1 MSLQYQIKGVAESL
15 FKEATTVHYY
25 EQIRFL
31 IEHKLAENKEIA
43 TKTLEDWS
51 KNRISFPN
59 DSFKFRAS
67 NKMMVIDVNND
78 LAKDYGISNFNNFS
92 VNYCNFLSLFA
103 LGELSKNENKNFNE
117 IMNDLQ
123 SNNNI
128 RKIYKSYFNNEL
140 ASKDVKTWRDKVGAH
155 YAIADKRKENI
166 ATLNYLI
173 SVHPTLNEW
182 RYEVGVTDLAIND
195 ETSEFNG
202 WSVTKEYEKL
212 SSHDKFKSFFTG
224 LNLGTN
230 LYKTFE
236 SISQRV

>member
-1 MSLQYQIKGVAESL
+1 MSLQYQIKGVAKSL
-15 FKEATTVHYY
+15 FEEATTVNYY

-31 IEHKLAENKEIA
+31 IEYELAENKEMA

-51 KNRISFPN
+51 KNGVSFPN

-67 NKMMVIDVNND
+67 NKMIVIDINND

-103 LGELSKNENKNFNE
+103 LGELSKNENKNFDE
-117 IMNDLQ
+117 IMNDTQ
-123 SNNNI
+123 SNNKI
-128 RKIYKSYFNNEL
+128 RKIYKSYFENAL
-140 ASKDVKTWRDKVGAH
+140 ASKDVKKWRNKVGAH
-155 YAIADKRKENI
+155 YAITDKEKENI

-173 SVHPTLNEW
+173 VVHPTLNEW
-182 RYEVGVTDLAIND
+182 RYEVGATNLVIND
-195 ETSEFNG
+195 KSSEFNG

-212 SSHDKFKSFFTG
+212 SSNDRFRPFFES

-236 SISQRV
+236 SASQ

>member
-15 FKEATTVHYY
+15 FNEASTVSYY

-31 IEHKLAENKEIA
+31 IEHELAENKEMAI
-43 TKTLEDWS
+43 KTLEDWS
-51 KNRISFPN
+51 TNGFSFPN

-67 NKMMVIDVNND
+67 NKIMVIDIDND

-117 IMNDLQ
+117 IMNDTQ

-128 RKIYKSYFNNEL
+128 RKIYKSYFENEL

-155 YAIADKRKENI
+155 YAITDKRKENI

-173 SVHPTLNEW
+173 SVHPTLNKW
-182 RYEVGVTDLAIND
+182 RYEVGATNLAIND
-195 ETSEFNG
+195 ESSEFNG

-212 SSHDKFKSFFTG
+212 SSNDKFRPFFES

-236 SISQRV
+236 SASQ